1 MPDRQW
7 SPLTFAEPGYTSA
20 MVGFFLSPDAA
31 AALAVDGGMPAES
44 LHITLCIL
52 DVDGEQLSDLQVARL
67 LTVVDDLAA
76 WTAPLDGVISGM
88 GRFYAGEGSDG
99 QDAVFAIP
107 SVPDLDEL
115 RADLCRRL
123 EDRDLECKDDH
134 GWIPHITLVYVAPG
148 AESPVAAVPTIPLR
162 LDALTVAIGDRQ
174 TVIPLRGWSEGPMAY
189 ADAAVLSEG
198 GALYQPV
205 KLIDAPEWLPL
216 LPEPGEYAHPT
227 YGTIS
232 LTPERIARLVA
243 SVNSGTYQKDI
254 PIDAEHELDVSG
266 ALGWFNQARVNADGS
281 ADARVEWNDRGREL
295 LAGDRFRYVSPTFWT
310 WWTDPVSGTEFQ
322 DVVSGA
328 AVCVRP
334 FFKSLSIDRA
344 LVASERGAAV
354 PCLSLVRSE
363 GEPVRFVA
371 SERAAPPPEVFPMPV
386 TEQQFTDLNQKF
398 SDLEQKFSAVV
409 TERDQLKTEA
419 AGLATRVSTMEA
431 ETRRKAFTDEVMGR
445 SDANGTR
452 WFGDVEKHVAILE
465 ALPDATRQAYI
476 DQQRETAVRMSQ
488 VVASEIGSDA
498 RPTGPVGNAEAQI
511 LKAAE
516 AIRAENRTLTA
527 NQAYSEALNRNPD
540 LYRKYREEMT
550 GK

>member
-20 MVGFFLSPDAA
+20 MVGFWLSPDAA
-31 AALAVDGGMPAES
+31 AALAVPGGQTADS
-44 LHITLCIL
+44 LHITLCML
-52 DVDGEQLSDLQVARL
+52 DIEGEQISDLQVARL

-76 WTAPLDGVISGM
+76 WTAPLEGVISGM
-88 GRFYAGEGSDG
+88 GRFYAGDSTDA

-123 EDRDLECKDDH
+123 EERDLACKDDH
-134 GWIPHITLVYVAPG
+134 GFVPHITLVYVAPG

-174 TVIPLRGWSEGPMAY
+174 TVIPLRGWSDGPMAY

-198 GALYQPV
+198 GRFYQPV
-205 KLIDAPEWLPL
+205 HLIDAPEWLPL
-216 LPEPGEYAHPT
+216 LPVPGEYAHPS

-254 PIDAEHELDVSG
+254 PIDAEHELEVSG

-354 PCLSLVRSE
+354 PCLSLVHSE

-371 SERAAPPPEVFPMPV
+371 SDRAAMPPEVFPMP
-386 TEQQFTDLNQKF
+386 TEQQFTELSNKF
-398 SDLEQKFSAVV
+398 TDLEQKFTAVV

-431 ETRRKAFTDEVMGR
+431 DTRRKSFTDEVMGR
-445 SDANGTR
+445 SDANNIR
-452 WFGDVEKHVAILE
+452 WFGDVETHVAVLE
-465 ALPDATRQAYI
+465 SFGENAELRAKYI
-476 DQQRETAVRMSQ
+476 SEQRESAQRMS
-488 VVASEIGSDA
+488 AAITGEKGSDA
-498 RPTGPVGNAEAQI
+498 RIVASDALGELNQKAQKYAEE
-511 LKAAE
+511 KSVSFAA
-516 AIRAENRTLTA
+516 AMDAVS
-527 NQAYSEALNRNPD
+527 QANPD
-540 LYRKYREEMT
+540 LYRRYQAEKR
-550 GK
+550 G